1 MHEVNTNF
9 ELPYFLFNKI
19 IEYTHSISP
28 QKEHLGRI
36 IRILLRIQVSS
47 GNLILQQFN
56 FILQK
61 YNIKYK
67 NSILY
72 NFL

>member
-1 MHEVNTNF
+1 MNEIDTNF

-28 QKEHLGRI
+28 EKEHLGRI
-36 IRILLRIQVSS
+36 IRILLRIQISV
-47 GNLILQQFN
+47 GNLTLQQFN

-61 YNIKYK
+61 YNIKH
-67 NSILY
+67 
-72 NFL
+72 